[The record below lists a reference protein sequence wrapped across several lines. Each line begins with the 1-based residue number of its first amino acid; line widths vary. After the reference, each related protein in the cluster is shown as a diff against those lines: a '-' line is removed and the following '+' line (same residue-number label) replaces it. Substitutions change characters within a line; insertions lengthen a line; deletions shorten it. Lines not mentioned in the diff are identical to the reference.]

1 MQLLCK
7 IVFVA
12 FCHCV
17 ILVNSFD
24 PLRRQLASV
33 PHTPLRPSD
42 DPGQPLF
49 LTPYIESGH
58 IDQARNLSR
67 VDLQPDYAYSSYSG
81 YLTVNKTHESNL
93 FFWFFP
99 AQSGNTSAPLLV
111 WLQGGPGASSL
122 FGLFAEQG
130 PIMVDKDKTLHPRN
144 ITWNSKY
151 HLLYIDQPVG
161 TGYSF
166 TKSEQGYVRNEDEV
180 ARDLYSML
188 TQFFQVF
195 PEYVPSPFYVTG
207 ESYGGKY
214 VPAIVYKIHMENPS
228 AKVKINLKG
237 MAIGDGLIDPYNQWD
252 YGSALYQFGLID
264 EVELER
270 VNLESDLARTAIELK
285 QYLVAYALFSNL
297 LDEFYTDKT
306 GLHNVYNYLQTQM
319 SDSFNYYIP
328 WVTASDNRRKIHVGN
343 LRYNDGDVV
352 GIALANDMMQSIVNK
367 VTVIANSNYKVLI
380 YNGLL
385 DVIIASPLTMNWL
398 DKFEWQYA
406 DDLRHA
412 ERKVWKVQDDDREV
426 AGYIKRAHS
435 FFVAWVRN
443 AGHMVP
449 AEQPRAAFDLIDRFV
464 SALENE

>member
-1 MQLLCK
+1 MFSWYLLL
-7 IVFVA
+7 
-12 FCHCV
+12 V
-17 ILVNSFD
+17 IGYILNSTQGLG
-24 PLRRQLASV
+24 PLQRRLASIRQ
-33 PHTPLRPSD
+33 TPLGPTD

-67 VDLQPDYAYSSYSG
+67 VDLQPGYAYPSYSG
-81 YLTVNKTHESNL
+81 YFTVNKTHESNL

-99 AQSGNTSAPLLV
+99 AQSGNTSAPLVV
-111 WLQGGPGASSL
+111 WLQGGPGSSSL

-130 PIMVDKDKTLHPRN
+130 PIMVDKQQTLHGSN

-166 TKSEQGYVRNEDEV
+166 TKSEQGYVRDEDEV

-214 VPAIVYKIHMENPS
+214 VPAIVYKVHMENPS

-237 MAIGDGLIDPYNQWD
+237 MAIGDGMIDPYNEWD
-252 YGSALYQFGLID
+252 WGPVMYQFGLID
-264 EVELER
+264 ERQLEY
-270 VNLESDLARTAIELK
+270 VNLQTALARNAIRLG
-285 QYLVAYALFSNL
+285 QYSLAYDIFGSLFDDFYSNA
-297 LDEFYTDKT
+297 T
-306 GLHNVYNYLQTQM
+306 GLNDVYNYILT
-319 SDSFNYYIP
+319 DLPEAFGYYVP

-343 LRYNDGDVV
+343 LTYNDGERVRT
-352 GIALANDMMQSIVNK
+352 GLANDVMQTIVGK
-367 VTVIANSNYKVLI
+367 VSVIANNYKVLI

-385 DVIIASPLTMNWL
+385 DVIIATSLTMDWL
-398 DKFEWQYA
+398 DKLEWQYA
-406 DDLRHA
+406 NELRGA
-412 ERKVWKVQDDDREV
+412 ERKVWKVKDDDREV
-426 AGYIKRAHS
+426 AGYIKQAHS

-449 AEQPRAAFDLIDRFV
+449 ADQPRAAFDLIDRFI
-464 SALENE
+464 SA

>member
-1 MQLLCK
+1 MFSWYLLLF
-7 IVFVA
+7 IGY
-12 FCHCV
+12 
-17 ILVNSFD
+17 ILNSTQGLG
-24 PLRRQLASV
+24 PLQRRLASIRQ
-33 PHTPLRPSD
+33 TPLEPND

-99 AQSGNTSAPLLV
+99 AKSGNTSAPLVV
-111 WLQGGPGASSL
+111 WLQGGPGSSSL

-130 PIMVDKDKTLHPRN
+130 PIMVDKQQTLHESN

-166 TKSEQGYVRNEDEV
+166 TKSDDGYVRNEDEV

-214 VPAIVYKIHMENPS
+214 VPAIVYKVHMENPS

-237 MAIGDGLIDPYNQWD
+237 MAIGDGMIDPYNEWD
-252 YGSALYQFGLID
+252 WGPVMYQFGLID
-264 EVELER
+264 ERQLEY
-270 VNLESDLARTAIELK
+270 VNLQTALARNAIRLG
-285 QYLVAYALFSNL
+285 QYSLAYDIFGSLFDDFYSNA
-297 LDEFYTDKT
+297 T
-306 GLHNVYNYLQTQM
+306 GLNDVYNYILT
-319 SDSFNYYIP
+319 DLPDAFGYYVP

-343 LRYNDGDVV
+343 LTYNDGERVRT
-352 GIALANDMMQSIVNK
+352 GLANDVMQTIVGK
-367 VTVIANSNYKVLI
+367 VSVIANNYKVLI

-385 DVIIASPLTMNWL
+385 DVIIATSLTMDWL
-398 DKFEWQYA
+398 DKLEWQYA
-406 DDLRHA
+406 NELRGA

-426 AGYIKRAHS
+426 AGYIKQAHS

-449 AEQPRAAFDLIDRFV
+449 ADQPRAAFDLIDRFI
-464 SALENE
+464 SA